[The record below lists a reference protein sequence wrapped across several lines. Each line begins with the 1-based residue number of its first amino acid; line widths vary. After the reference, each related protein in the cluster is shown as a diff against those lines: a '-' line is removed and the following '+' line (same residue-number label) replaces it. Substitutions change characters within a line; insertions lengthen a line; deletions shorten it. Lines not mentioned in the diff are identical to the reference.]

1 MLNSAGRPLRAVHS
15 SWHSVDAAA
24 LIMRA
29 ALAVGFVAHG
39 GQKLFGWFGGTGITG
54 TTAFFTHVGLP
65 APHAFAYVSGIL
77 EFFGGI
83 AIGLGLLTV
92 AATAGLIVEM
102 IIAVASVS
110 YSAGFFV
117 TAQKIGWELNVYLI
131 GLLAAVLIAGPG
143 RWSADAALGL
153 TRRRIQAPA
162 AVPTRQD
169 API

>member
-1 MLNSAGRPLRAVHS
+1 VHS
-15 SWHSVDAAA
+15 SWRSVDAAA

-29 ALAVGFVAHG
+29 ALAVAFIAHG

-54 TTAFFTHVGLP
+54 TTAFFTFVGLP
-65 APHAFAYVSGIL
+65 APHASAYVAGIL

-83 AIGLGLLTV
+83 AIALGLLTV
-92 AATAGLIVEM
+92 AATAGLIIEM
-102 IIAVASVS
+102 IIAVTSVS

-131 GLLAAVLIAGPG
+131 GLLAAVLVMGPG

-153 TRRRIQAPA
+153 TRRRTQAPA
-162 AVPTRQD
+162 AVLSRQD
-169 API
+169 SPI